1 MRRYIAILD
10 RAECIHDHID
20 NHQQAPAMLEMRMV
34 SITDVRIL
42 RPSHLTGWINL
53 GIQCPSK
60 QRNGHDDKDPAGDRR
75 RQW

>member
-1 MRRYIAILD
+1 
-10 RAECIHDHID
+10 
-20 NHQQAPAMLEMRMV
+20 MLEMRMV